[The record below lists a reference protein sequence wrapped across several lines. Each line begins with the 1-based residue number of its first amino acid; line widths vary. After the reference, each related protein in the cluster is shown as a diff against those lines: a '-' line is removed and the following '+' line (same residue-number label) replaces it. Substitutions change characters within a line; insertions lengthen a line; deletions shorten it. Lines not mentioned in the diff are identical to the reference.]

1 MFYNRAIKSKNI
13 ILEVFCMVKAYD
25 CPKLEVLYCAEDV
38 VRTSLGSEGEDE
50 QGLNF
55 AEAWGNN
62 G

>member
-1 MFYNRAIKSKNI
+1 
-13 ILEVFCMVKAYD
+13 MVKAYD

>member
-1 MFYNRAIKSKNI
+1 
-13 ILEVFCMVKAYD
+13 MVKTYE
-25 CPKLEVLYCAEDV
+25 CPKLETFYYDEDV
-38 VRTSLGSEGEDE
+38 VRTSLGSNGEDE

>member
-1 MFYNRAIKSKNI
+1 MQKT
-13 ILEVFCMVKAYD
+13 YD
-25 CPKLEVLYCAEDV
+25 CPKLIVLNFLEEV
-38 VRTSLGSEGEDE
+38 VRTSLGSEGETE